1 MAALKQLRR
10 MEAEAVVADG
20 ASDALAAIAKSAGD
34 MGKAMSQAGQA
45 VEQTDRRVSQSKTA
59 FERTRDSVDKLG
71 AAARQLAR
79 EKERINAA
87 FDSGKLTDDS
97 GKVLAVNAALAER
110 NRLLALAE
118 QKYQDIAKRAA
129 AARAAESPVSSS
141 RSGALSTP
149 SSNDSRALAAAND
162 NLSRSFG
169 GLSSAA
175 ADALGALGPMGMA
188 MQGAGR
194 AATGSIAGLAGLT
207 AAVGALSVAAIK
219 AVQDQERL
227 MGIFTQAAGAQAA
240 QEYAFVRA
248 ESDRLGL
255 SFAETASQYAKLA
268 AASRDTALEGQAT
281 RDIFT
286 GMAEAATALKMSGE
300 ETSGALNAIQQ
311 MISKG
316 KVQAEELRGQLG
328 ERLPGAF
335 QIAARAMGVTT
346 MELDAMLQK
355 GAVMADDFLPK
366 LATELHRT
374 FGGQAAKN
382 ADGLTASFNRL
393 DTAVADVKRSVGDG
407 GLATAVGDVA
417 KQLTTLSKESN
428 GAAGSL
434 GATLGNAVHA
444 AGDGARYLYEH
455 ADAVKTALVGLA
467 AAKGAVVFLELAT
480 AIQAAGGAMA
490 ILNAAVAANPFALA
504 ALAVGAL
511 AAGLYQHWQRSKD
524 AEEAQRTLAA
534 ATEDVKRINA
544 LTSEAIAAQSA
555 ELQANTL
562 ATAKNAEAKLA
573 MADAEAQSAAL
584 RGRAQLDELRAEQAR
599 RAQNPASIMSSSSA
613 SSPVVI
619 QQAERR
625 VADLDVAAA
634 RARKSLDDAQD
645 ALGKLGQTSAKTAP
659 AVNATAIAANRSA
672 QILGTYKDSVKGLY
686 PLEDALVERNK
697 KRADILVALD
707 AGVTGFTQ
715 AQKDLAAVDA
725 DYKTRVESITH
736 ADRDRQKAANEAE
749 KDAEREQQQREKA
762 IASVGDQIDKLKD
775 ETAQLGMTERERF
788 VHNAALKAEKT
799 LRDGLV
805 SGADDYVTAVKK
817 EAGALFDRTKA
828 QEEATEAQEKAK
840 KASEESAK
848 HQLKTAEKATDD
860 IVRYAGDTF
869 ADLFANTK
877 GGWRE
882 VWNDMAQTARST
894 LARIAAEMLLRPI
907 IAPTVQGVM
916 GVSATAAASGAV
928 GASNISGGNLL
939 SLGSKFVP
947 SSWTSGITSAIDQWG
962 MSTFGIG
969 SAAAPGLTA
978 AGGGLAQSAGVMAI
992 PGGVTNAAVAPGAVS
1007 AGLTSYLGPLG
1018 GGFALGGLLG
1028 PLLANGNKAVG
1039 GLAGGASGAAAG
1051 ALIGSMVP
1059 GVGTMLGALLGGAGG
1074 GLGGLLGTQKP
1085 TVGPNSAAAVRYRDG
1100 KLQAGDYAS
1109 DNDGNAE
1116 QARQWAQN
1124 AASAIT
1130 SLTAASGGK
1139 LSPGGDYDI
1148 GHIKY
1153 MEKTGKFTSEYAGTS
1168 AEFTSAENAL
1178 NDLISRAF
1186 KGLANNNS
1194 ITGFTATVEKAMSG
1208 MTATTADAIA
1218 SVLQLAKGIDD
1229 ASAGLDGMDTSLA
1242 GITASTRKAT
1252 AAQFDGLKDGLKLA
1266 SDNGIGD
1273 DYKALLTRQ
1282 LRSSFDASTQSYTA
1296 METAMAQLQGQTTA
1310 TKQAIVDLGLSMEGA
1325 EVQTAANT
1333 RVIKMQTAL
1342 VGSLDT
1348 AINEASGKGYR
1359 NQLQSAIDTRAS
1371 NTRDLAALG
1380 MGPDKAWELYN
1391 AQVTSILNTLDPE
1404 QMADVAAVFGAAMA
1418 GMRTAVTDTAT
1429 AVTASADEIK
1439 KSSED
1444 LTVRAMRALKNG
1456 DGADGYAQALTDQRE
1471 IADATAKGMDAAYIT
1486 GLRWVQGIE
1495 AVVRAQEKATK
1506 ADSARA
1512 DIFTRAVTASGNS
1525 VWAATLRFD
1534 TDAAQQRQ
1542 TAWNNGLRGQDL
1554 ANLDTVLAAERSQ
1567 TVFQAAQQAYLTALD
1582 RQIQAVNDNSAAARA
1597 SASATS
1603 QFVQSVQQALR
1614 GRLLDDKI
1622 SPLSSKEKLDEAT
1635 RQVESVYAKAK
1646 AGDEDARGQIV
1657 ALLNTRDQL
1666 SKNFWESTNPADFW
1680 DSQAKLESLG
1690 LTAADQ
1696 LDSSQQLVKLADQ
1709 ELKILQQ
1716 AKADAAAL
1724 GQKSLISLDSLHTT
1738 LIAANDSLQSTLT
1751 GVLAI
1756 TGQLGGGTGGV
1767 VAPDKGG
1774 ATAAQA
1780 SAAGAWMADWFG
1792 RYNALLAANDSGSLP
1807 MADVQAQGGALW
1819 REKIDK
1825 ANALPLDTAVWT
1837 AVVNAAAAAPHGGD
1851 TAAWLRGIAHDK
1863 GVPMFAGGGVLPHI
1877 PGLSTPGVD
1886 SVPWIGMPGEGVVNL
1901 RGMDVLGADG
1911 LAALNA
1917 GRWPANDA
1925 PLTPVLPIVRAPA
1938 ATNSD
1943 GAELLAETRQQNRL
1957 LGQLL
1962 AAIREGD
1969 VATVD
1974 ATRNVAAVVNK
1985 ALSGSARLADPVGL
1999 RKSVG

>member
-10 MEAEAVVADG
+10 MEVEAVVADG

-34 MGKAMSQAGQA
+34 MGKAVQQAGQA

-79 EKERINAA
+79 EKEKINAA
-87 FDSGKLTDDS
+87 FDSGKMTDDS
-97 GKVLAVNAALAER
+97 GKVMAVNAALAER
-110 NRLLALAE
+110 NKLLALAE

-149 SSNDSRALAAAND
+149 LSNDNRALAAAND

-175 ADALGALGPMGMA
+175 ADALGALGPVGMA

-227 MGIFTQAAGAQAA
+227 MGVFTQATGDVGKAA

-355 GAVMADDFLPK
+355 GSVMADDFLPK

-428 GAAGSL
+428 GAAVSL
-434 GATLGNAVHA
+434 GATLGNAVRS

-480 AIQAAGGAMA
+480 AIQAAGGAMG
-490 ILNAAVAANPFALA
+490 ILNAVMAANPFALA

-544 LTSEAIAAQSA
+544 LSSQEIAAQSA

-599 RAQNPASIMSSSSA
+599 RVQNPASIMSSSSA
-613 SSPVVI
+613 SSPVLI

-645 ALGKLGQTSAKTAP
+645 ALGKFGQTSAKTAP

-672 QILGTYKDSVKGLY
+672 QILGTYKDSVKRLY

-715 AQKDLAAVDA
+715 AQKDLAAVEA

-736 ADRDRQKAANEAE
+736 ADRDREKAASEAE
-749 KDAEREQQQREKA
+749 KEAERTQQQREKA

-817 EAGALFDRTKA
+817 EAGALFDRAKA
-828 QEEATEAQEKAK
+828 EEAATEAQEKAK

-848 HQLKTAEKATDD
+848 HQAKIAGKATDD

-907 IAPTVQGVM
+907 IAPIVQGVM
-916 GVSATAAASGAV
+916 GVGATAASGVTGAV

-939 SLGSKFVP
+939 SLSSKFIP
-947 SSWTSGITSAIDQWG
+947 SSWTSGITGAIDAWG
-962 MSTFGIG
+962 ANTLGIG
-969 SAAAPGLTA
+969 VASQMPNTVLTA
-978 AGGGLAQSAGVMAI
+978 SNGLLTGGGATSVI
-992 PGGVTNAAVAPGAVS
+992 PGEVAAGT
-1007 AGLTSYLGPLG
+1007 GLTSYLGPLG
-1018 GGFALGGLLG
+1018 IGSALGGLLG

-1039 GLAGGASGAAAG
+1039 GLVGAGSGAAAG
-1051 ALIGSMVP
+1051 ALAGTFLFP
-1059 GVGTMLGALLGGAGG
+1059 GVGTLLGGLLGGAGG

-1085 TVGPNSAAAVRYRDG
+1085 TVGPNAQGNVVVENGRFVEGPSAADNGGDVG
-1100 KLQAGDYAS
+1100 PVKQATAQIAAQFNALIDAFGLKTTGQNFGFFTGGDKVT
-1109 DNDGNAE
+1109 GNGVK
-1116 QARQWAQN
+1116 
-1124 AASAIT
+1124 SVDDLVKAIT
-1130 SLTAASGGK
+1130 AGGVTGTGLVGQALQSDKVKSLVNAQ
-1139 LSPGGDYDI
+1139 DI
-1148 GHIKY
+1148 
-1153 MEKTGKFTSEYAGTS
+1153 AGY
-1168 AEFTSAENAL
+1168 
-1178 NDLISRAF
+1178 
-1186 KGLANNNS
+1186 
-1194 ITGFTATVEKAMSG
+1194 
-1208 MTATTADAIA
+1208 
-1218 SVLQLAKGIDD
+1218 LQLAKSIED
-1229 ASAGLDGMDTSLA
+1229 ATAGLASLDKSLA
-1242 GITASTRKAT
+1242 GIAASAKKAAADT
-1252 AAQFDGLKDGLKLA
+1252 YKAVDDELAKAGDIGLGDQYKAALAGQIRSTFEGAAQ
-1266 SDNGIGD
+1266 SW
-1273 DYKALLTRQ
+1273 TP
-1282 LRSSFDASTQSYTA
+1282 
-1296 METAMAQLQGQTTA
+1296 METAMAQVRGQTDALVEAVGRWGLAITEGEVRA
-1310 TKQAIVDLGLSMEGA
+1310 DAAAKVAALRKQALTEYDAALATAQGRDYLTQLSAIRDSEDTVKRNLAAVGVVD
-1325 EVQTAANT
+1325 AANKAAT
-1333 RVIKMQTAL
+1333 L
-1342 VGSLDT
+1342 VAEQAKSVLKGLDS
-1348 AINEASGKGYR
+1348 A
-1359 NQLQSAIDTRAS
+1359 QL
-1371 NTRDLAALG
+1371 
-1380 MGPDKAWELYN
+1380 
-1391 AQVTSILNTLDPE
+1391 
-1404 QMADVAAVFGAAMA
+1404 ADVAATLTGSMHDLAA
-1418 GMRTAVTDTAT
+1418 GMLTAANNAT
-1429 AVTASADEIK
+1429 ALAVAAANENARRGGQIAIETAINPAWRPNLDARLSTAGLSGGAIDALRPTFQAVLDAARVGSTSAAQMRGALAALDEQLRLGTVTTDQHSAAVSVLTAAWSDSASAATAAATAASDAAAATLAATAATASAIKQIQLDNANATIASLNEQSNAATTLKGQWQQVVSSVSQFRAGLLTGDLSPLNPEERKDEALRQFHEALAK
-1439 KSSED
+1439 AKGGDVDAAGQVQALAQTALQAAKAYDASSVAYANVFADVTSGLTGVESVGARQVSLAAGQLATLQQELGVQQAILQALQKPAQTDVASVLAGLNAGNLGD
-1444 LTVRAMRALKNG
+1444 LVQWGRRA
-1456 DGADGYAQALTDQRE
+1456 GADTLFQVLNTADQ
-1471 IADATAKGMDAAYIT
+1471 KLG
-1486 GLRWVQGIE
+1486 G
-1495 AVVRAQEKATK
+1495 
-1506 ADSARA
+1506 
-1512 DIFTRAVTASGNS
+1512 GNS
-1525 VWAATLRFD
+1525 YRYQAPADVQSVFDRQSSADFASVMASLGYTGSLDQANAWVVAYGKQAAFE
-1534 TDAAQQRQ
+1534 
-1542 TAWNNGLRGQDL
+1542 
-1554 ANLDTVLAAERSQ
+1554 AAER
-1567 TVFQAAQQAYLTALD
+1567 D
-1582 RQIQAVNDNSAAARA
+1582 W
-1597 SASATS
+1597 
-1603 QFVQSVQQALR
+1603 
-1614 GRLLDDKI
+1614 
-1622 SPLSSKEKLDEAT
+1622 
-1635 RQVESVYAKAK
+1635 
-1646 AGDEDARGQIV
+1646 ARGH
-1657 ALLNTRDQL
+1657 
-1666 SKNFWESTNPADFW
+1666 
-1680 DSQAKLESLG
+1680 G
-1690 LTAADQ
+1690 LPGFAA
-1696 LDSSQQLVKLADQ
+1696 
-1709 ELKILQQ
+1709 
-1716 AKADAAAL
+1716 
-1724 GQKSLISLDSLHTT
+1724 
-1738 LIAANDSLQSTLT
+1738 
-1751 GVLAI
+1751 
-1756 TGQLGGGTGGV
+1756 GGV
-1767 VAPDKGG
+1767 VP
-1774 ATAAQA
+1774 
-1780 SAAGAWMADWFG
+1780 
-1792 RYNALLAANDSGSLP
+1792 YLP
-1807 MADVQAQGGALW
+1807 G
-1819 REKIDK
+1819 
-1825 ANALPLDTAVWT
+1825 
-1837 AVVNAAAAAPHGGD
+1837 
-1851 TAAWLRGIAHDK
+1851 
-1863 GVPMFAGGGVLPHI
+1863 
-1877 PGLSTPGVD
+1877 STPGQD
-1886 SVPWIGMPGEGVVNL
+1886 SVLAKLMPFEGVVNL
-1901 RGMDVLGADG
+1901 RGMGVLGSDG

-1917 GRWPANDA
+1917 GRWPANDQTDGGATILAFRPPA
-1925 PLTPVLPIVRAPA
+1925 PPPVNRDETLEELRQLRRTIDRMAAMLGDQGADQLDVQRDIAASSRAA
-1938 ATNSD
+1938 AA
-1943 GAELLAETRQQNRL
+1943 G
-1957 LGQLL
+1957 GQRRVL
-1962 AAIREGD
+1962 
-1969 VATVD
+1969 
-1974 ATRNVAAVVNK
+1974 
-1985 ALSGSARLADPVGL
+1985 
-1999 RKSVG
+1999 